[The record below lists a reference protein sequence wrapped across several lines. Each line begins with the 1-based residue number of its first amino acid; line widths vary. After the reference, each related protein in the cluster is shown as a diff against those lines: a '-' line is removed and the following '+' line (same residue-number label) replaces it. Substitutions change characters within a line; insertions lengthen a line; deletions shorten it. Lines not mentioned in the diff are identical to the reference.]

1 MHSSEHRRDFA
12 CWMTIKASELR
23 IQITIEDKRIH
34 WQIKFMTQGCA
45 KTEHSHLGPCRF
57 PPTMNRLKGAAVLPI
72 STSHDTLIDHWVWRR
87 RISFGSKFTGSKFR
101 HLSISRRCVLVLY
114 ARRGSSRYVH
124 SYLLSNCCT
133 VDVRKKVTL
142 HTTREAW
149 QKELPSIFL
158 LLSFSLGFALRQS
171 PLFESNP
178 LHFRPDQPP
187 FHDQTTLDEARQF
200 PCHYL
205 EQQKTLLSY
214 TFQQVWHQP
223 SLIIVNNFWH
233 WTIAISTS

>member
-171 PLFESNP
+171 PFLS
-178 LHFRPDQPP
+178 LILCIS
-187 FHDQTTLDEARQF
+187 DQTNHRFTTKLLWTRRGSSPATTWNNRRRYYPTLSSRFD
-200 PCHYL
+200 
-205 EQQKTLLSY
+205 
-214 TFQQVWHQP
+214 
-223 SLIIVNNFWH
+223 
-233 WTIAISTS
+233 TSRV